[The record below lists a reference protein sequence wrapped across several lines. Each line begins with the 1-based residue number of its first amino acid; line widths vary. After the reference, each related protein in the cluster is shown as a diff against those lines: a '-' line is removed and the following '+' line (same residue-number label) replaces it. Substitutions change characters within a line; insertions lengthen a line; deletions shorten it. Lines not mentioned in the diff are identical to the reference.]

1 MLMQAAC
8 LSHIWRPGPECSE
21 ATSQPLLRSLIA
33 HASSAGFSGPAA
45 YRLLPFDIFADAERR
60 CAGRQPCSRLAMMVG
75 DGEGY
80 LDNLARYSWE

>member
-8 LSHIWRPGPECSE
+8 LSHLWRPGPASPK

-33 HASSAGFSGPAA
+33 HASSTGFSGPAA

-60 CAGRQPCSRLAMMVG
+60 CAGWQPCSSLAMLVG
-75 DGEGY
+75 TGEGC
-80 LDNLARYSWE
+80 LDSLALHSWD